1 MEERCTGMAKSRN
14 QLLNIVE
21 AIATFLVVFIHF
33 PFPGRTGAIVTAIA
47 KISVP
52 FYFCIS
58 GYFFY
63 KGNVEE
69 ERACIP
75 RKIKRLLL
83 LMLFSE
89 LTYFLFYSALQIQNI
104 GFRVQAF
111 VNAATTQLDAYFL
124 AQPLQYLLVFAP
136 PFNGILWFVG
146 SLVVVYAV
154 AYSWCGRNRSGLTTS
169 MVLLFLGI
177 MLRRVLFYAGVDTTF
192 PYERLLPFLPL
203 PFFMIG
209 YNLHKYHSYFDAI
222 SDRTYGMIILGG
234 VVLTVLESF
243 TGVHTLYFGTL
254 LIVCAVI
261 PFCAKH
267 AHYSIKTM
275 FGQLLSHI
283 GGNTA
288 TYIYVLHILVG
299 NVLYVIVPRV
309 LHISNSHV
317 IYQWGIP
324 IMICVASVIA
334 AEAVYIMKRIVF
346 GKRR

>member
-1 MEERCTGMAKSRN
+1 MEKSRN

-33 PFPGRTGAIVTAIA
+33 PFPGRTGSIVTAIA
-47 KISVP
+47 RISVP
-52 FYFCIS
+52 FFFCVS

-63 KGNVEE
+63 KGDAKA
-69 ERACIP
+69 ERSSIP

-89 LTYFLFYSALQIQNI
+89 LTYFLFYSALQIRNI
-104 GFRVQAF
+104 GFTLQAF
-111 VNAATTQLDAYFL
+111 VNAAAAELNAYFL

-146 SLVVVYAV
+146 SLIVVYAV
-154 AYSWCGRNRSGLTTS
+154 AYSWFDRNRSGLTIS
-169 MVLLFLGI
+169 VVLLFVGI
-177 MLRRVLFYAGVDTTF
+177 LLRRVLFYAGLETAF

-209 YNLHKYHSYFDAI
+209 YNIRKYRSYFDAI
-222 SDRTYGMIILGG
+222 SDRTYGRIILGG

-261 PFCAKH
+261 PLCAKH
-267 AHYSIKTM
+267 GHYSIKTM
-275 FGQLLSHI
+275 FGRLLSHI

-288 TYIYVLHILVG
+288 TYIYVLHMLVG
-299 NVLYVIVPRV
+299 NVLYVLVPRV
-309 LHISNSHV
+309 LHISNGHM

-334 AEAVYIMKRIVF
+334 AEAVYLMKRIVF